1 MSRRDADQARAALEQ
16 LGAVWSP
23 DLDAYA
29 SGTRPASRVRCAL
42 CRHAPCDC
50 PPFGSAAY
58 FALTDRA
65 HGRAPSAS
73 ATCSAPGCPM
83 TAEVGEHPA
92 GIAIAGRDA
101 DGHHYSRGC
110 IVEPGA
116 RGPQMCPDGCGCRLG
131 TEDADARECACGGP
145 CCYDDADQADADQAR
160 GPQIAQEAP
169 REDDQP

>member
-1 MSRRDADQARAALEQ
+1 MSRDPREALEA
-16 LGAVWSP
+16 LGAAYSP

-29 SGTRPASRVRCAL
+29 SGARPASRVRCAL
-42 CRHAPCDC
+42 CGLAPCAC

-58 FALTDRA
+58 FALTDAA
-65 HGRAPSAS
+65 HGRPPSAS

-101 DGHHYSRGC
+101 DGRRYSRSC

-116 RGPQMCPDGCGCRLG
+116 RDPQ
-131 TEDADARECACGGP
+131 
-145 CCYDDADQADADQAR
+145 
-160 GPQIAQEAP
+160 
-169 REDDQP
+169 